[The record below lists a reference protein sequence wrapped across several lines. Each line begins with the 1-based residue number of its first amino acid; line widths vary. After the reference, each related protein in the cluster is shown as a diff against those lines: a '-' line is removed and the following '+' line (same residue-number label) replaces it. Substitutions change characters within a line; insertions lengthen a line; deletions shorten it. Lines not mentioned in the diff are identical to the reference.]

1 MRVTNILTALLILSL
16 SMSSCKDDC
25 ADESCPDGRIR
36 IDDQCECAEGTVD
49 YRGNCEKVAKN
60 SFRIE
65 ETSCDCI
72 GSGDLNV
79 QYSPDDLENPA
90 KWNEDGGFYTSEFT
104 FAYNGGGVWS
114 QADYFPE
121 NDSLYFWWF
130 SNARFFDCKKNSL
143 ATGKFLDNKN
153 KIRLNIYFFEGMEG
167 AGSQNRITDSC
178 TLLLSNGM

>member
-1 MRVTNILTALLILSL
+1 MKALNLLVVLLIIALSV
-16 SMSSCKDDC
+16 SSCKDDC
-25 ADESCPDGRIR
+25 ANESCPDGRVR
-36 IDDQCECAEGTVD
+36 IDDQCECPEGTID
-49 YRGNCEKVAKN
+49 YKGTCQKVAKH
-60 SFRIE
+60 SFRLE

-79 QYSPDDLENPA
+79 QYNTDDLENPS
-90 KWNEDGGFYTSEFT
+90 KWNEAGRFYTSEFA
-104 FAYNGGGVWS
+104 FNYNGGSTGNQV
-114 QADYFPE
+114 DYFPA

-130 SNARFFDCKKNSL
+130 SDAQFFDCKKNSL

-153 KIRLNIYFFEGMEG
+153 KIELNIYFFVGVEG